1 MIYLSLPLTLLA
13 VYMAKHQAHSR
24 LFSATFSLLVFL
36 SLLMTGVY
44 YASDQLTGSGI
55 DESVLYHLRADLQGA
70 GFNEFS
76 GLIFISAF
84 YCIAVIIV
92 SALAYRITRT
102 NTRPRYRP
110 AKVTMALLFLA
121 VAYLVNPGF
130 SQLRDVYA
138 SSIAPPR
145 TVQPPEQ
152 FIPISHITFS
162 QNRKNVVYL
171 FLESLERTYF
181 DETLFPGLLPRLK
194 RLQDES
200 ISFTEI
206 EQVFGTGWTVGGM
219 TAAKCGIPLVT
230 PSHGNSMSG
239 TDLFL
244 PEATC
249 LGDVLVENGYALNY
263 LGGADLE
270 FAGKGSLF
278 RTHGFESV
286 EGLQE
291 LRGLVDDPGYLSSW
305 GLYDDSLF
313 AIARDRYAQLTKRDV
328 PFGLFLLTLDTHHP
342 NGHLSASCQDT
353 AYRDGRNPILNAV
366 HCADQIVADFIQ
378 FIRQSEAFANTVLV
392 VASDHLAMRNTAWD
406 QLQKGDRRNLFM
418 VFADGL
424 EPAAVSRSGSLLD
437 VAPTVLHLM
446 GGSVDAFGFGRSL
459 LADPP
464 TLAESEPSLND
475 LLAGSRGYLS
485 SLWDF
490 PRIDRG
496 IRVDVAARQLFL
508 GDRYVRFP
516 ALFLIN
522 EDLSVNEIHFE
533 IASATKLRN
542 KVATLPYDQR
552 FVWVDECESTGMLAE
567 GVGKEG
573 RTCAVYGALGFDQLE
588 ASTLPDGTVMQFR
601 QLRRVLADNSLSEE
615 SHRKKAETLNRI
627 SQSDTSDVI
636 ELSMEPDLGGRFMIR
651 SAGFGAGDSLA
662 RNGAHTTEVLFTR
675 GLTLVG
681 FNINEAPV
689 KLGHI
694 DSCDGTI
701 VDSVG
706 LERDFATLIRAYSG
720 QFGAFSVVAH
730 DSALC
735 GSFEFSELFQGTGL
749 KRWNEIGW
757 RTPYIGIVSGN
768 GDVAE
773 FIGTVS
779 GEVVVDAAH
788 FVRPLQN

>member
-1 MIYLSLPLTLLA
+1 MIYLTLPLTLLA
-13 VYMAKHQAHSR
+13 VYLAKHQTYGR
-24 LFSATFSLLVFL
+24 LFSATFSLLVFV

-55 DESVLYHLRADLQGA
+55 DESVLYHLSADLQGA
-70 GFNEFS
+70 GFTEFS
-76 GLIFISAF
+76 GLILVSAF
-84 YCIAVIIV
+84 YFIAAIIV

-102 NTRPRYRP
+102 KTRPRYRT

-152 FIPISHITFS
+152 FIPISHINFN
-162 QNRKNVVYL
+162 QDRKNVVYL

-181 DETLFPGLLPRLK
+181 DETLFPDLLPRLK

-263 LGGADLE
+263 VGGADLE

-313 AIARDRYAQLTKRDV
+313 AIARDRYAELTKRDV

-378 FIRQSEAFANTVLV
+378 FIRQSDAFANTVLV

-406 QLQKGDRRNLFM
+406 QLQKGNRRNLFM

-424 EPAAVSRSGSLLD
+424 EPAVVSRSGSLLD

-475 LLAGSRGYLS
+475 LLVGSRGYLS

-490 PRIDRG
+490 PRLDRG
-496 IRVDVAARQLFL
+496 IKVDLAARELSL
-508 GDRYVRFP
+508 GGRHVRFP
-516 ALFLIN
+516 ALFMVN
-522 EDLSVNEIHFE
+522 EDLSVDEIHFE
-533 IASATKLRN
+533 LAGVTRLRD
-542 KVATLPYDQR
+542 KVITLPYDQR
-552 FVWVDECESTGMLAE
+552 FVWFDECSSTSML
-567 GVGKEG
+567 GVGVREKE
-573 RTCAVYGALGFDQLE
+573 RTCAVYGALGSDQLQ
-588 ASTLPDGTVMQFR
+588 ALALKHGTVVR
-601 QLRRVLADNSLSEE
+601 SGPLRETLSSNSLSEE
-615 SHRKKAETLNRI
+615 NHRKTTERLNRL
-627 SQSDTSDVI
+627 SLSGTEEVI
-636 ELSMEPDLGGRFMIR
+636 EFSLEQDLGGHFLIR
-651 SAGFGAGDSLA
+651 SAGFGAGESLA
-662 RNGAHTTEVLFTR
+662 RNGTHDTEILFKR

-681 FNINEAPV
+681 FNIDAAPV
-689 KLGHI
+689 KLGHV
-694 DSCDGTI
+694 DSCDGTV

-706 LERDFATLIRAYSG
+706 LEGDFAALIRAYSG

-735 GSFEFSELFQGTGL
+735 GSFDFRELFEGTGL
-749 KRWNEIGW
+749 KRWNEISW
-757 RTPYIGIVSGN
+757 RTPYIGLVSGN
-768 GDVAE
+768 GDIAE
-773 FIGTVS
+773 FVGTVS
-779 GEVVVDAAH
+779 GGLVVDALN
-788 FVRPLQN
+788 FVRPIDN